1 MKPLSRRSFLE
12 RSGTGMAAVTA
23 VPAMEMAVQMAD
35 LFASPADVAL
45 VGGKVITVN
54 ARNEI
59 VEAVAIR
66 GNRIAAVGSRAEVE
80 TFIGPQ
86 TTVIDLKGR
95 TAMPGFIENHIH
107 MTNSPQRKWINVR
120 PEMAGS
126 IDDIKQLVS
135 ERVKQVPEGEWI
147 LAKGYHPE
155 RLKEGRHPTR
165 HDLDPVSPNNPVGFK
180 HREGMSWT
188 FNTKGLR
195 RIGVQD
201 DTPDPPG
208 GPLRR
213 DEQGVPLGPMFDN
226 ARTVFIQPNLPK
238 ISEDDFLEGYRWM
251 CGELNRHGITSAYEA
266 NIRKPEQ
273 VAAWRRLREEGR
285 QTVRVSLGP
294 YPLYG
299 SDWGR
304 DFAGTKMYEAGLYSG
319 FGDEWI
325 KMGSLTYGVD
335 GGIFGQ
341 TMALFE
347 PYSNDPAGQY
357 RGSFRV
363 TPEVADA
370 FSLAAHTR
378 GWQISAVCHGDHGIS
393 VALDAIEK
401 AQRAHPNH
409 DLRHRLEHSYIWN
422 PELIKRAADLG
433 IIWNTQL
440 PIMAAAGRW
449 ATLEAWGPRAR
460 YGFPVRSAM
469 EAGIMISG
477 GSDWSVATL
486 DPMVGLHALVTRR
499 LEPLEDGD
507 VLNPEEAVSVLDAI
521 RIYTYNG
528 AYTVSEENIKGSLV
542 EGKLAD
548 IAVLSD
554 DILSIPPDQI
564 RDLTVL
570 MTMVDGKIVHEVEG
584 VLNRAR
590 G

>member
-1 MKPLSRRSFLE
+1 
-12 RSGTGMAAVTA
+12 
-23 VPAMEMAVQMAD
+23 
-35 LFASPADVAL
+35 
-45 VGGKVITVN
+45 
-54 ARNEI
+54 
-59 VEAVAIR
+59 
-66 GNRIAAVGSRAEVE
+66 
-80 TFIGPQ
+80 
-86 TTVIDLKGR
+86 
-95 TAMPGFIENHIH
+95 
-107 MTNSPQRKWINVR
+107 
-120 PEMAGS
+120 
-126 IDDIKQLVS
+126 
-135 ERVKQVPEGEWI
+135 
-147 LAKGYHPE
+147 
-155 RLKEGRHPTR
+155 
-165 HDLDPVSPNNPVGFK
+165 
-180 HREGMSWT
+180 
-188 FNTKGLR
+188 
-195 RIGVQD
+195 
-201 DTPDPPG
+201 
-208 GPLRR
+208 
-213 DEQGVPLGPMFDN
+213 MFDN

-238 ISEDDFLEGYRWM
+238 TSEDDFLEGYRWM

-273 VAAWRRLREEGR
+273 VAAWRRLQEEGR

-299 SDWGR
+299 ADWGR

-335 GGIFGQ
+335 GGIFG
-341 TMALFE
+341 
-347 PYSNDPAGQY
+347 
-357 RGSFRV
+357 
-363 TPEVADA
+363 
-370 FSLAAHTR
+370 R

-422 PELIKRAADLG
+422 PELLKRAADLG

-469 EAGIMISG
+469 ELGIMISG

-486 DPMVGLHALVTRR
+486 DPMVGIHALVTRR
-499 LEPLEDGD
+499 LEPLSDGD
-507 VLNPEEAVSVLDAI
+507 VLNPEQAVSVLDAI
-521 RIYTYNG
+521 RMYTYNG
-528 AYTVSEENIKGSLV
+528 AYTVSEEDIKGSLE

-564 RDLTVL
+564 RDLTAV
-570 MTMVDGKIVHEVEG
+570 MTMVDGQIVYEVEG
-584 VLNRAR
+584 VLNRAQ